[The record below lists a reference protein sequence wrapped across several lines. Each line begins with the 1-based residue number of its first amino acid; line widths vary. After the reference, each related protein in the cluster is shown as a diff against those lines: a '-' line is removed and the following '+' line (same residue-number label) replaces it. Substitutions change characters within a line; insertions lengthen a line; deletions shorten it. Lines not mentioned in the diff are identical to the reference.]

1 MQDSDEKLI
10 VSELMSKVK
19 TLENRR
25 QPWEPLWK
33 EVMEFC
39 FPTRN
44 FDPRIDQSKD
54 KYPKVNFNNRA
65 ALDVSIA
72 SAGFQGYTA
81 NRRQVWC
88 KLQFED
94 LKLMKEYMVSDWI
107 EECERVLY
115 AVFARYGLYESLSE
129 IVLDGMTVGT
139 STLYIEDIGKGRIAY
154 QARHPLSVWCA
165 ENAYGEI
172 DTIMEDIPMT
182 FKATVDRFGE
192 DRVSTRILEQSKRD
206 PYGIVIIRH
215 IVTPKDDKLRKLAK
229 KAFDPKMPFNSIWID
244 VSDSRIMDVG
254 AYWEFPHAVWRY
266 SKNAGEEYGR
276 SPAQNALGDIMAA
289 NQMSRSRIRL
299 GNQIADPTLLVDE
312 ALEGQDT
319 IIPGYHIYRENHD
332 DTIEPVPIGA
342 NYPITKDNEERQ
354 DALIDAQF
362 HIPIYLMLQQMER
375 QMTAREV
382 IERTGEKAA
391 VLGPITGRY
400 EREVLQRV
408 VQRTFNILLRNGLLP
423 EPPPPIIETQG
434 KAKLKIEFVGFLS
447 QLQQRYYQTTGL
459 NAALAYIQA
468 VGQMFPTSLDWVD
481 QDKLIVEGMESAA
494 APASVIREEDD
505 VIKLRM
511 ERLKAQ
517 QQMQEQAM
525 QMQQEQ
531 MIAQNANKLSKKPEP
546 GSPLENIEKVMAEGA
561 ME

>member
-1 MQDSDEKLI
+1 
-10 VSELMSKVK
+10 
-19 TLENRR
+19 
-25 QPWEPLWK
+25 
-33 EVMEFC
+33 
-39 FPTRN
+39 
-44 FDPRIDQSKD
+44 
-54 KYPKVNFNNRA
+54 
-65 ALDVSIA
+65 
-72 SAGFQGYTA
+72 
-81 NRRQVWC
+81 
-88 KLQFED
+88 
-94 LKLMKEYMVSDWI
+94 
-107 EECERVLY
+107 
-115 AVFARYGLYESLSE
+115 
-129 IVLDGMTVGT
+129 
-139 STLYIEDIGKGRIAY
+139 
-154 QARHPLSVWCA
+154 
-165 ENAYGEI
+165 
-172 DTIMEDIPMT
+172 
-182 FKATVDRFGE
+182 
-192 DRVSTRILEQSKRD
+192 
-206 PYGIVIIRH
+206 
-215 IVTPKDDKLRKLAK
+215 
-229 KAFDPKMPFNSIWID
+229 
-244 VSDSRIMDVG
+244 
-254 AYWEFPHAVWRY
+254 
-266 SKNAGEEYGR
+266 
-276 SPAQNALGDIMAA
+276 
-289 NQMSRSRIRL
+289 MSRSRIRL

-423 EPPPPIIETQG
+423 EPPPPILETQG

-459 NAALAYIQA
+459 NAALGYIQA
-468 VGQMFPTSLDWVD
+468 VGQMF
-481 QDKLIVEGMESAA
+481 A
-494 APASVIREEDD
+494 ASVIREEDD

-561 ME
+561 M